1 MIAIVRLKRIMREKA
16 IFKSKEKPVEKC
28 NVFLAFFFH
37 EGDFVDMLMNSIDE
51 VKIFFELFVDR

>member
-28 NVFLAFFFH
+28 NVFFCIFFH
-37 EGDFVDMLMNSIDE
+37 EGVFVDMLMNSIDE
-51 VKIFFELFVDR
+51 VKIFAQL